1 MTIRIAVPAM
11 ANRLLPISP
20 LQDFSP
26 LQDLLIGGRG
36 SQGAAGIPLPTA
48 ENCFYAPENCRVSIK
63 NLVEISLLNAS
74 VRADCQRKSGACRAS
89 RQRTGSGIQQRGLG
103 LLNRHVV
110 EPLTN

>member
-26 LQDLLIGGRG
+26 LQDLPVGGRA
-36 SQGAAGIPLPTA
+36 SQGAAIPLSTA
-48 ENCFYAPENCRVSIK
+48 ENSVYAPENYRVGIK

-74 VRADCQRKSGACRAS
+74 GRAHRQRKSGACCAG
-89 RQRTGSGIQQRGLG
+89 RQRTGSGIQQHGFG
-103 LLNRHVV
+103 LLNRHVMK
-110 EPLTN
+110 PLVN